1 MGLWLLWLWV
11 QMGCAEEET
20 LLNTRLETTDLK
32 WTVYPQG
39 EGQWEEV
46 SALDPE
52 RGSSVRTFE
61 VCSALGPP
69 GPPQNSWLRSR
80 WVPRRGATHVYV
92 ELHYSV
98 LACDSLPLP
107 RHRHRRAPRN
117 GPAPRD
123 APGDGPGYRDAPG
136 DGLSNPLSNQDA
148 PGDGLSNP
156 LSNRDAPGDGLSNP
170 LSNRDA
176 PGDGLS
182 NPLSNRDAPGD
193 GLSNPLSNRDAL
205 GDGLSNPLSNR
216 DALGDGLSN
225 LLRNRDALGD
235 GLSNPLSNQDAPGD
249 GLSNP
254 LSNQDAPG
262 DGLSNPLSNR
272 DALGDGLSN
281 PLSNRDA
288 LGDGLSNLLSNRD
301 ALGDGPDN
309 QPGNKDAPGKKDAPG
324 NWDGV
329 VNSPGNQGSNGAGY
343 QDAAGDAL
351 GDGPSNRDALGDA
364 GGNRDAPNGYPSTR
378 PGHRNAPGNG
388 VGEQDALG
396 NHPSNRDAL
405 SDRLSI
411 RVALGNALGIHPSNQ
426 DALDNNPGNRHGLG
440 NHGALHSGLGTHGAH
455 GNVAGYHDRHG
466 NHDAHSNYCG
476 YHDALSNDD
485 SHSNAIDDHGLHANH
500 DYHSNTI
507 DDNALHPNR
516 DSHSNAIDDHSLHA
530 NHDSHSNNAGYH
542 DALSNHDSHSNA
554 IDDHAPHPN
563 HDSHSNAIDDHGLH
577 ANHDS
582 HSSNAGYHDALS
594 NHDSHSNATDDHA
607 PHPNHDSHS
616 NAIDDHSLHANHD
629 SHSNYPGYH
638 DALRSHD
645 SHSNAIDD
653 HAPHPN
659 HDSHSNAIDDH
670 TLHPNHDSHSNA
682 IDDHGLH
689 ANHDSHSSNAGYH
702 DALSN
707 HDSHSNAID
716 DHGLHANH
724 DSHTTPLMPTLP
736 PSAAPP
742 RAAPFP
748 PRPCKET
755 FTVFYHEA
763 DADTATALSPP
774 WMENPYVKVG
784 TVAAEHLSRPEGGD
798 GGQRRRRGG
807 GLNRRTLRLGPLSRA
822 GFYVA
827 FQDAGACLALLSVR
841 VFFQRCPAA
850 TALRAR
856 FPATVPRELV
866 APVVGRCVAGAVP
879 AGAGPPVMYC
889 REDGR
894 WAEPP
899 AQGCECGAGSE
910 ADGGAGCRPC
920 PPESFKAEAGGGA
933 VRALPP
939 REPGPCPR
947 RRRLRLQPR
956 ALPGPRRGPRAA
968 LLRAPLR
975 PPGASGAAER
985 LRGAAAVGCRE
996 CPPRGAAG
1004 PCAPCSGLSFAP
1016 GAAGLRAPA
1025 VTVRGLRARLRYS
1038 FSVSAASG
1046 VSALSARPPAS
1057 AAVDVECCG
1066 EVPLPVVDVVRV
1078 GASPTGVTLSW
1089 PTPPPPPPGGH
1100 VLDYEVKYYE
1110 KVGGGEGPPMFL
1122 KVPSARAELG
1132 GLRRGGL
1139 YGVRVRARSEAGYGD
1154 FGPETAVSTQGAE
1167 GARSEQG
1174 GLVAG
1179 AAALGGLLVL
1189 ALLAGTLL
1197 CLRRRSLRHKEDMEQ
1212 PMGHEGKL
1220 YIDPLTYEDPGLAL
1234 RDFAQ
1239 EIDVTCVK
1247 IEEVIGAGE
1256 FGEVCRGRL
1265 ALPGHAEVAVAV
1277 KTLKGG
1283 AGERQRREFL
1293 GEAARMGQFR
1303 HPNVVQL
1310 RGVVTLSTPSMI
1322 LTEYM
1327 ENGALDAFLRGR
1339 AGALGTLQL
1348 VAMLRG
1354 IAAGMRYLAH
1364 SGFVHRDLAARNVLV
1379 DAQLVCKVSDFG
1391 LSRAMDPEGSADP
1404 TYTSSL
1410 GGKIPIRWTAPE
1422 AIAFRKFTS
1431 ASDAWSYGIVMWEV
1445 MSFGERPYWD
1455 MSNQDVIRAIEHGYR
1470 LPPPPRCPPAL
1481 HRLMLDCWR
1490 RDRRARPRFPALVS
1504 ALDRLIRHPAA
1515 LRGPERPP
1523 FPPPIPSPDPRSP
1536 PGAPPFAAVGEWL
1549 RTLQLGRYEE
1559 GAGVTG
1565 VELLP
1570 RDLLP
1575 MGVALA
1581 GHQQRIPDGAQSL
1594 QSPPKADPS
1603 F

>member
-61 VCSALGPP
+61 VCSALAPP

-80 WVPRRGATHVYV
+80 WVPRRGATHVYL

-98 LACDSLPLP
+98 LACDSLP
-107 RHRHRRAPRN
+107 RHRHRRRRATGNGAGHRSAPGN
-117 GPAPRD
+117 GPGDRD
-123 APGDGPGYRDAPG
+123 APGDS
-136 DGLSNPLSNQDA
+136 LSNL
-148 PGDGLSNP
+148 PG
-156 LSNRDAPGDGLSNP
+156 
-170 LSNRDA
+170 
-176 PGDGLS
+176 
-182 NPLSNRDAPGD
+182 
-193 GLSNPLSNRDAL
+193 NRDAL
-205 GDGLSNPLSNR
+205 G
-216 DALGDGLSN
+216 
-225 LLRNRDALGD
+225 
-235 GLSNPLSNQDAPGD
+235 
-249 GLSNP
+249 
-254 LSNQDAPG
+254 
-262 DGLSNPLSNR
+262 
-272 DALGDGLSN
+272 
-281 PLSNRDA
+281 
-288 LGDGLSNLLSNRD
+288 
-301 ALGDGPDN
+301 
-309 QPGNKDAPGKKDAPG
+309 
-324 NWDGV
+324 
-329 VNSPGNQGSNGAGY
+329 NSPGN
-343 QDAAGDAL
+343 
-351 GDGPSNRDALGDA
+351 
-364 GGNRDAPNGYPSTR
+364 
-378 PGHRNAPGNG
+378 HRA
-388 VGEQDALG
+388 
-396 NHPSNRDAL
+396 
-405 SDRLSI
+405 
-411 RVALGNALGIHPSNQ
+411 
-426 DALDNNPGNRHGLG
+426 LG
-440 NHGALHSGLGTHGAH
+440 NHGALHTGLGTHGAR
-455 GNVAGYHDRHG
+455 GNTAGYRNRHD
-466 NHDAHSNYCG
+466 NHDTHSNYAG
-476 YHDALSNDD
+476 YRDARSNEDA
-485 SHSNAIDDHGLHANH
+485 HGNAIDDHGLHANH
-500 DYHSNTI
+500 DAHSNAPGYHDAVNNDDAHSNYPGYYDALSNGPSNDDAHSNTI
-507 DDNALHPNR
+507 DN
-516 DSHSNAIDDHSLHA
+516 
-530 NHDSHSNNAGYH
+530 
-542 DALSNHDSHSNA
+542 
-554 IDDHAPHPN
+554 
-563 HDSHSNAIDDHGLH
+563 HGLH
-577 ANHDS
+577 ANHDALS
-582 HSSNAGYHDALS
+582 NNDAHSNTSGYHDPLS
-594 NHDSHSNATDDHA
+594 NAIDNHGLHHSHNAHSNASGYHDHHDNRNAHSNATDIHGLHANPDAHSNASGYHDH
-607 PHPNHDSHS
+607 HDNRDAHS
-616 NAIDDHSLHANHD
+616 NAIDIHGLHANPD
-629 SHSNYPGYH
+629 AHSNASGYH
-638 DALRSHD
+638 DHHD
-645 SHSNAIDD
+645 NRDAHSNAIDI
-653 HAPHPN
+653 HGLLAN
-659 HDSHSNAIDDH
+659 HDAHSNASGYHDHHDNRDAHSNAIDIH
-670 TLHPNHDSHSNA
+670 GLLANHDAHSNASGSHDHHDNRDAHSNA
-682 IDDHGLH
+682 IDIHGLL
-689 ANHDSHSSNAGYH
+689 ANHDA
-702 DALSN
+702 
-707 HDSHSNAID
+707 HSNTSGSQ
-716 DHGLHANH
+716 HRRG
-724 DSHTTPLMPTLP
+724 
-736 PSAAPP
+736 
-742 RAAPFP
+742 RAASFP

-784 TVAAEHLSRPEGGD
+784 TVAAEHLTRTGPRRGG
-798 GGQRRRRGG
+798 GGGG

-827 FQDAGACLALLSVR
+827 FQDVGACLALLSVR
-841 VFFQRCPAA
+841 LFLQRCPAV

-856 FPATVPRELV
+856 FPPTLPRELV
-866 APVVGRCVAGAVP
+866 APVQGRCVPGAVP
-879 AGAGPPVMYC
+879 AGAGGPLMYC

-910 ADGGAGCRPC
+910 DDGGAGCRPC
-920 PPESFKAEAGGGA
+920 PPGSFKAEVGGG
-933 VRALPP
+933 RC
-939 REPGPCPR
+939 EPCPPESQALVPGAVACACSPGHFR
-947 RRRLRLQPR
+947 APGEGPELRCSAPPSAPRGLQ
-956 ALPGPRRGPRAA
+956 A
-968 LLRAPLR
+968 LLNGSAARLLWAR
-975 PPGASGAAER
+975 PRVGAER
-985 LRGAAAVGCRE
+985 GDLSFSVSCRQCPARGG
-996 CPPRGAAG
+996 AG
-1004 PCAPCSGLSFAP
+1004 PCAPCSGLSFSP
-1016 GAAGLRAPA
+1016 GAAAVRAPA
-1025 VTVRGLRARLRYS
+1025 VTVSGLRARLRYS
-1038 FSVSAASG
+1038 FRVTATSG
-1046 VSALSARPPAS
+1046 VSALSPGPAAS
-1057 AAVDVECCG
+1057 ADVNVTCCG

-1154 FGPETAVSTQGAE
+1154 FGPETAVSTQGTE

-1174 GLVAG
+1174 GIVAG

-1197 CLRRRSLRHKEDMEQ
+1197 CLRRRSLRHKEEMEE
-1212 PMGHEGKL
+1212 PTGHEGKL

-1265 ALPGHAEVAVAV
+1265 ALPGQAEVPVAV

-1283 AGERQRREFL
+1283 AGERQRRDFL

-1310 RGVVTLSTPSMI
+1310 RGVVTASTPTMI

-1339 AGALGTLQL
+1339 AGALGALQL
-1348 VAMLRG
+1348 VSMLRG
-1354 IAAGMRYLAH
+1354 IAAGMRYLAL
-1364 SGFVHRDLAARNVLV
+1364 SGFVHRDLAARNILV

-1391 LSRAMDPEGSADP
+1391 LSRALDPEGSADP

-1470 LPPPPRCPPAL
+1470 LPRPPRCPPAL

-1490 RDRRARPRFPALVS
+1490 RDPRARPRFPALVS
-1504 ALDRLIRHPAA
+1504 ALDRLIRHPPA
-1515 LRGPERPP
+1515 LRGHH
-1523 FPPPIPSPDPRSP
+1523 SPDAGSP
-1536 PGAPPFAAVGEWL
+1536 PMGPPFAAVGEWL
-1549 RTLQLGRYEE
+1549 RTLQLKEGSD

-1570 RDLLP
+1570 RAPDAP
-1575 MGVALA
+1575 PVPGVPGQGPGCALQGPGQQRQA
-1581 GHQQRIPDGAQSL
+1581 QAEAAAAPPRPQLRPQRRQRVPPPAQQHVAERGHQRGHEGGQEGGLGLGTGSVG
-1594 QSPPKADPS
+1594 
-1603 F
+1603 